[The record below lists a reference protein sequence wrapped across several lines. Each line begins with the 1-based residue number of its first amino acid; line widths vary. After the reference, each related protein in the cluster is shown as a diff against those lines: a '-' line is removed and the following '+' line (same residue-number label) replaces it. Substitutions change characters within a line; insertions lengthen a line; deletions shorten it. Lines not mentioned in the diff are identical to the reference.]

1 MMMGRPIK
9 YTPKEIETTVLRG
22 RYMIS
27 LAERGLADVDA
38 EVGHTPVKGL
48 KRFIRKEPLGIV
60 LAISGM
66 SSFVKF
72 DSSLELP
79 IVFPSGGPANI
90 VSLESMRYFLL
101 FLQAMQSFLN
111 LLLKLPLSRNGFS
124 STMKK
129 QVFHQVFYK
138 RSILVLYQN
147 LNRLLLVRKSRMLH
161 SREVWREVPLS
172 KKQL

>member
-27 LAERGLADVDA
+27 LAEQELADVDV

-66 SSFVKF
+66 SSFVKSN
-72 DSSLELP
+72 SSLELP
-79 IVFPSGGPANI
+79 IVD
-90 VSLESMRYFLL
+90 
-101 FLQAMQSFLN
+101 
-111 LLLKLPLSRNGFS
+111 SR
-124 STMKK
+124 KW
-129 QVFHQVFYK
+129 H
-138 RSILVLYQN
+138 R
-147 LNRLLLVRKSRMLH
+147 
-161 SREVWREVPLS
+161 
-172 KKQL
+172 